1 MFVLDFSMKTL
12 IGELS
17 SGKISLRNIII
28 IGVFWCIS
36 IRRSGILNR
45 GGMKSNE
52 KQSDSNNNT

>member
-52 KQSDSNNNT
+52 KQSD